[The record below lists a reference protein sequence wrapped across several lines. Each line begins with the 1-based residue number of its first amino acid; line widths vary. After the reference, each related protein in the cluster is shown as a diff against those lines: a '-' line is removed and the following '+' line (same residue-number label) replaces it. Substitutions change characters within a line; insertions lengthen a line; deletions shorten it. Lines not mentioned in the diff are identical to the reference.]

1 MCLGSQCVCVWGY
14 TYVFVCVIVDVY
26 VWWSVL
32 VFSLVEGRIFL
43 IIPCSIHQAHC
54 PRASG
59 NSSVY
64 HCVAGA
70 LGVQIC
76 VLLQLL
82 QVFWES
88 CFGHQTCAATAL
100 PTRSSP
106 PALHLSLIF
115 QSVISTEPVFIKYVI
130 FRLSV
135 LF

>member
-1 MCLGSQCVCVWGY
+1 MCMCVGGY
-14 TYVFVCVIVDVY
+14 TYVFVYVIVGVY
-26 VWWSVL
+26 MWWSAL
-32 VFSLVEGRIFL
+32 VFSLVKDRIFL
-43 IIPCSIHQAHC
+43 IIYCRIYQAHC
-54 PRASG
+54 PGASG

-70 LGVQIC
+70 LGVQVC

-82 QVFWES
+82 RVFWES
-88 CFGHQTCAATAL
+88 LFGHQTCAATAL
-100 PTRSSP
+100 PTTSSP

>member
-1 MCLGSQCVCVWGY
+1 MCMCGGY
-14 TYVFVCVIVDVY
+14 TYVFVYVIVGVY
-26 VWWSVL
+26 MWWSAL
-32 VFSLVEGRIFL
+32 VFSLVKDRIFL

-64 HCVAGA
+64 HFVAGA

-82 QVFWES
+82 RVFWES

-100 PTRSSP
+100 PTRPSP
-106 PALHLSLIF
+106 LALHLSLIF
-115 QSVISTEPVFIKYVI
+115 QSVISTEPGFFFYKVCDI
-130 FRLSV
+130 
-135 LF
+135 